1 MFCVMLI
8 IPEIF
13 TTYNI
18 WLLPFTSNLDVL
30 YPLFS
35 KCGLSLVVM
44 IVISDWRYRQE
55 LLLSHNTLPLFRIQP
70 FSSIRLYSQWV
81 ICSLFNSILMIPRK
95 ILLYLVIYTIS
106 IISKNATLHWFM
118 ILLLKKFSRFR
129 WFTFKYFRILRL
141 RCE

>member
-13 TTYNI
+13 TTYYI

-35 KCGLSLVVM
+35 KCGLRLVVM

-55 LLLSHNTLPLFRIQP
+55 LLLSHNTIPLFRIQP

-118 ILLLKKFSRFR
+118 ILLLEMLSRFR
-129 WFTFKYFRILRL
+129 WLTFK
-141 RCE
+141 

>member
-18 WLLPFTSNLDVL
+18 WLLPFTSNLDVP
-30 YPLFS
+30 YPLYS
-35 KCGLSLVVM
+35 NCGLLLV
-44 IVISDWRYRQE
+44 ITILILGWRCRISFGCLTVQY
-55 LLLSHNTLPLFRIQP
+55 LCIGFYHFLC
-70 FSSIRLYSQWV
+70 IRLYSQWV

-118 ILLLKKFSRFR
+118 ILLLEMLSRFR
-129 WFTFKYFRILRL
+129 WLTFK
-141 RCE
+141 

>member
-13 TTYNI
+13 TTYYI

-106 IISKNATLHWFM
+106 IISKNATLDWFM
-118 ILLLKKFSRFR
+118 ILLLEMLSRFR
-129 WFTFKYFRILRL
+129 WLTFK
-141 RCE
+141 